1 MENILLMEKTR
12 HSPVDMVVYLPI
24 FTRFSASQVVQEVF
38 HQQDVPPEIWPPKYE
53 EKKTQQTEM

>member
-12 HSPVDMVVYLPI
+12 HSPVDMVVYLTI

-38 HQQDVPPEIWPPKYE
+38 HQQDVPPEI
-53 EKKTQQTEM
+53 